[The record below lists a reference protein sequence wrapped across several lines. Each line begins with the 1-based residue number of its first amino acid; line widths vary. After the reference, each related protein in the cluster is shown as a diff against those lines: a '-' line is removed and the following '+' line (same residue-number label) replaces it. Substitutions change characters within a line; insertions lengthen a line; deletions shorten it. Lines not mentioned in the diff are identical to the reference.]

1 MVWLDNLDPKQRQS
15 KVIWLDKSDERG
27 VKIMYYMIFGVGEM
41 DLSVYD
47 IFLGSLHFLNI

>member
-1 MVWLDNLDPKQRQS
+1 MVWLDNLDPKQR